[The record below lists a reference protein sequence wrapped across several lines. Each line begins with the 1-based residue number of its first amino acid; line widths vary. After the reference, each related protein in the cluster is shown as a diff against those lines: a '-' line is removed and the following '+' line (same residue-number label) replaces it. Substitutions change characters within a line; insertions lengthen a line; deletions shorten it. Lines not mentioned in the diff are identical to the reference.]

1 MCKSSANQNNSY
13 DNAIFFPPPLFL
25 PGCPLSLSAR
35 LLYGVIF
42 THAMATGCCTDT
54 NWQLAKFVRISSKRA
69 SALVSELVRHKY
81 LKRIVVRDDKTGEVI
96 RRELI
101 PLVK

>member
-1 MCKSSANQNNSY
+1 MKKSREKANDGIY
-13 DNAIFFPPPLFL
+13 FPIALFAE
-25 PGCPLSLSAR
+25 GCPLSLSAR
-35 LLYGVIF
+35 VLYGVIF

-54 NWQLAKFVRISSKRA
+54 NWDLAKFVRVSCKRA
-69 SALVSELVRHKY
+69 SALTSELVRHRY
-81 LKRIVVRDDKTGEVI
+81 LDRVVVRDDKTGEVI